1 MGDAMNDEVVKIAN
15 CLAKLLRSSTEGL
28 EPHEVEGISHIMQD
42 LADRLEKLRA
52 EMDDDYD

>member
-1 MGDAMNDEVVKIAN
+1 MTDDVIKIAN

-42 LADRLEKLRA
+42 LADRLERMRA
-52 EMDDDYD
+52 EIEDDCECD